1 MRSSRVT
8 LVLGALLVLA
18 GVGGVALA
26 QDVATVVENRQTVM
40 KAQGRDLGA
49 IKAYLDDKGDLPS
62 AQAAGADLVQQ
73 IAKIPTLFPKDTG
86 MTQLELAVQPVPS
99 PLLIYTIVLVPAFD
113 LIRSTNPSPLTSITR
128 TPVSRAPSE
137 NANDPAGM
145 VMPAASDQPVTPAP
159 LFV

>member
-40 KAQGRDLGA
+40 KAQGKDLGA
-49 IKAYLDDKGDLPS
+49 IKAYLEDKGDLAS
-62 AQAAGADLVQQ
+62 AQTAGADLVQQ

-86 MTQLELAVQPVPS
+86 MAQLPGKSYAKPGIWAESDKFGAAHKTALGKAEALNVALKS
-99 PLLIYTIVLVPAFD
+99 GDKAA
-113 LIRSTNPSPLTSITR
+113 IT
-128 TPVSRAPSE
+128 
-137 NANDPAGM
+137 
-145 VMPAASDQPVTPAP
+145 AAHGEMGKSCGGCHEPYREKKT
-159 LFV
+159 